1 MQTLGQFFEPLYVHE
16 HVIIVAPSLMV
27 HQNHAIEYPTL
38 ARIALDYLPSQAS
51 SVPCER
57 LFSASKQT
65 AVDCRA
71 RLRHNKFEQ
80 LQILKFAWRGNVS
93 DLASLND
100 KDEDEV
106 DLSMFDTLHYQ
117 DIAEAELDDEL

>member
-1 MQTLGQFFEPLYVHE
+1 MMRQTLWSGGRYVHE

-65 AVDCRA
+65 AVDRCA
-71 RLRHNKFEQ
+71 CLHHDKFEQ
-80 LQILKFAWRGNVS
+80 LQILKFAWRGDVS

-100 KDEDEV
+100 EDEDEV